1 MRCVAGAVATAS
13 LLTLAA
19 CGSSSSSSS
28 APRLESDV
36 VRSGRFFLRRYVDGE
51 GRVVRRD
58 QGGDTVSEGQAYG
71 MLIAAGLG
79 DWKRFDTIWGWTRS
93 HLRRLDG
100 LLSWHWAGGRVVGPE
115 AASDADLDAARALL
129 VAGCAR
135 RRPDLRDA
143 GVALGRGVLAHETAR
158 RGSQLILAAGPW
170 ATGQPMTI
178 NPSYL
183 APATLHALAV
193 ASGDRTFAQAAD
205 DGRAL
210 VAKLSTPLPPDWA
223 TVDAG
228 GNATPS
234 GPPGQNVPAQ
244 YGFDAARALVRI
256 AEDPNPSGRKIA
268 AAAWPVFRDQ
278 APDAIVLE
286 RNLNGSPAGGT
297 HTPLALVSAAGAARA
312 AGDGQ
317 AASRLL
323 DSAAVQ
329 DSRRPTYY
337 GSAWVTLGRLLLT
350 TDRLD
355 GACR

>member
-1 MRCVAGAVATAS
+1 MRLAAVALVTAS
-13 LLTLAA
+13 LVTLAA
-19 CGSSSSSSS
+19 CGSSSSS
-28 APRLESDV
+28 APPADPNV
-36 VRSGRFFLRRYVDGE
+36 VRSGQFFLRRYVDGH

-79 DWKRFDTIWGWTRS
+79 DWKRFDTIWGWMRS
-93 HLRRLDG
+93 HLRRPDG
-100 LLSWHWAGGRVVGPE
+100 LLSWRWAGGRVVGSE
-115 AASDADLDAARALL
+115 AATDADLDAARAL
-129 VAGCAR
+129 VVSGCAR
-135 RRPDLRDA
+135 GRADLRQA
-143 GVALGRGVLAHETAR
+143 GVALGRAVLAHETAR

-170 ATGQPMTI
+170 ATGQPVTV
-178 NPSYL
+178 NPSYV
-183 APATLHALAV
+183 APAGLHVLAI
-193 ASGDRTFAQAAD
+193 ASGDRAFTQAAD

-234 GPPGQNVPAQ
+234 GPPGQNVPPQ
-244 YGFDAARALVRI
+244 YGFDAARTLVRM
-256 AEDPNPSGRKIA
+256 AEDPDPAGRKIA

-278 APDAIVLE
+278 APGAIVLE

-297 HTPLALVSAAGAARA
+297 HTPLALVAAAGAARA

-317 AASRLL
+317 AVSRLL
-323 DSAAVQ
+323 DAAAVQ
-329 DSRRPTYY
+329 ESRQPTYY

-355 GACR
+355 GACH